1 MKGQSELLDD
11 KYSEL
16 YSDYYRNKGSL
27 GIKRELSAIE
37 STRNIISATKNLKC
51 NKLVDVGAG
60 DGNVLF
66 QLSKSGLV
74 KEMVAL
80 EISESGLELIK
91 SRDIPQVSDIK
102 KFDGYAIPYADKHF
116 DLAIAIHVLEHVEH
130 ERLFIKELG
139 RVSKRLFIEVPLEH
153 GFNVQ
158 RSIVNGKKTG
168 HINFYTIETLRSLLE
183 SSGFQVLD
191 SKVVTS
197 SLNYE
202 QLLYGRVKGYFK
214 NKIRSVLLK
223 MFPDIAPRFLTYNG
237 YVYCECP
244 Q

>member
-1 MKGQSELLDD
+1 MKGQSDLLDD

-16 YSDYYRNKGSL
+16 YSDYYKNKGGL
-27 GIKRELSAIE
+27 GLKRELSAIE
-37 STRNIISATKNLKC
+37 SARNIISATKNSEC

-66 QLSKSGLV
+66 QLSRSGLV

-80 EISESGLELIK
+80 EISESGLEIIE
-91 SRDIPQVSDIK
+91 SRGISQVSEIK
-102 KFDGYAIPYADKHF
+102 KFDGYAIPYTDKDF

-158 RSIVNGKKTG
+158 RSIDNGKKTG
-168 HINFYTIETLRSLLE
+168 HINFYTIETLKSLLE

-197 SLNYE
+197 SLDYE
-202 QLLYGRVKGYFK
+202 QLLYGRVKGYLK
-214 NKIRSVLLK
+214 NKIRSTLLK
-223 MFPDIAPRFLTYNG
+223 IFPDVAPRFLTYNG

-244 Q
+244 K